1 MEFDTGVLLRNIDT
15 ILLGFKWT
23 LIMAGG
29 SLALGVVVGLA
40 ACFAKLMAKGP
51 LYWMAVG
58 YIEIYRT
65 IPEMVNIFWIYYCL
79 PLILNLRIDSVTC
92 GLIALTTYAGAFL
105 AEIFRAGINAVPASQ
120 IEAAYACGLPRVW
133 IWRAVVLPQAFRMM
147 IPAFINFLTDL
158 VKVSGLLSAISI
170 TEMVYQA
177 TILSNETYNYFEFFT
192 IIGLLYFAI
201 IAPLSLTAQHMERK
215 QVLTRR

>member
-1 MEFDTGVLLRNIDT
+1 MEFDTAVVLRNIDAV
-15 ILLGFKWT
+15 LLGFKWT
-23 LIMAGG
+23 LIMVGG

-51 LYWMAVG
+51 LYWLAVG
-58 YIEIYRT
+58 YIEFYRT

-79 PLILNLRIDSVTC
+79 PLILNLRIDFVTC

-120 IEAAYACGLPRVW
+120 VEAAYACGLPRVW
-133 IWRAVVLPQAFRMM
+133 IWRAVILPQAVRMM

-158 VKVSGLLSAISI
+158 VKVSGLLSAIGV
-170 TEMVYQA
+170 TELVYQA
-177 TILSNETYNYFEFFT
+177 TILSNETFKYFEFFT
-192 IIGLLYFAI
+192 VIGLLYFVI
-201 IAPLSLTAQHMERK
+201 IAPLSLAAQHLERK
-215 QVLTRR
+215 QALARR